1 MNLHLVNSGPDMLL
15 LLLKAL
21 QNLVNGQVEKRI
33 KKKPLFFMI
42 TLHLLEQDFGQ
53 GLNQMELFQVTI
65 AKTGR
70 LGIILIMQHWAKVIN
85 FTIF

>member
-1 MNLHLVNSGPDMLL
+1 
-15 LLLKAL
+15 
-21 QNLVNGQVEKRI
+21 
-33 KKKPLFFMI
+33 MI

-65 AKTGR
+65 EKTGR

-85 FTIF
+85 FTII